1 MLRNHCRL
9 KKNRVKEANRKKKV
23 KKNTLL
29 YRRKK
34 ILDAVHGN
42 H

>member
-9 KKNRVKEANRKKKV
+9 KKNRVKEANTKKKI
-23 KKNTLL
+23 KKNIL
-29 YRRKK
+29 YRIKK
-34 ILDAVHGN
+34 LLDAVHGN